1 MESARRVRVSC
12 ENLFSEL
19 LVMQSQTRQPQETA
33 ALTKVLLSIPTAQ
46 QLHRLGAMNHYP
58 LNSKAIAVFIAIST
72 SATNAADFDIRN
84 AKEFAKCVSSNVVL
98 ERLGT
103 EMKFTEGPQWI
114 PSNGG
119 FLVFSDIPSNEIK
132 KWTPK
137 DGITTFRNPSN
148 NTNGNTLDNAGRLVS
163 AEHSSRRISVTNPD
177 GSTDTVVDQFEGKKL
192 NSPNDVVVSKDGMIW
207 FTDPD
212 YGLQADP
219 VTKQKIG
226 KEQPGEFV
234 FCYNP
239 DTKQILPVAQDFTK
253 PNGLCF
259 SPDEKKLYVAD
270 SGTPKHIRVFDV
282 HSGKLANGRVFAQI
296 DKGGP
301 DGIRCDSEGR
311 LWSSA
316 GDGVHIFADS
326 GELIGKILTPESPAN
341 LAFGGPELQT
351 LFITA
356 RKSLYSL
363 PVLAKGLR

>member
-1 MESARRVRVSC
+1 MS
-12 ENLFSEL
+12 
-19 LVMQSQTRQPQETA
+19 
-33 ALTKVLLSIPTAQ
+33 
-46 QLHRLGAMNHYP
+46 HYP
-58 LNSKAIAVFIAIST
+58 LHSKALAVLIAIT
-72 SATNAADFDIRN
+72 APATNAADFDIRN
-84 AKEFAKCVSSNVVL
+84 AKEFAKCVSPAVAL

-103 EMKFTEGPQWI
+103 DMKFVEGPQWI

-119 FLVFSDIPSNEIK
+119 FLVFSDIPSNELK

-137 DGITTFRNPSN
+137 EGITTFRNPSN

-163 AEHSSRRISVTNPD
+163 AEHSGRRISVTDAD
-177 GSTDTVVDQFEGKKL
+177 GSIHTVVDQFEGKKL
-192 NSPNDVVVSKDGMIW
+192 NSPNDVVVGKDGLIW

-212 YGLQADP
+212 YGLPADP

-239 DTKQILPVAQDFTK
+239 KTKTLLAVAQDFTK

-270 SGTPKHIRVFDV
+270 SGSPKHIRVFDV
-282 HSGKLANGRVFAQI
+282 NSGNLANSRVFAQI

-311 LWSSA
+311 VWSSA
-316 GDGVHIFADS
+316 GDGVHIFAES

-341 LAFGGPELQT
+341 LAFGGPGLQT

-356 RKSLYSL
+356 RKSLYSI
-363 PVLAKGLR
+363 PVLTKGMR

>member
-1 MESARRVRVSC
+1 
-12 ENLFSEL
+12 
-19 LVMQSQTRQPQETA
+19 
-33 ALTKVLLSIPTAQ
+33 
-46 QLHRLGAMNHYP
+46 MNHHP
-58 LNSKAIAVFIAIST
+58 LSSKALAVLIAIT
-72 SATNAADFDIRN
+72 APAAKAADFDIRN
-84 AKEFAKCVSSNVVL
+84 ASEFAKCVSTAVTL

-103 EMKFTEGPQWI
+103 DMKFLEGPQWI
-114 PSNGG
+114 PLNGG
-119 FLVFSDIPSNEIK
+119 FLVFSDIPSNELK

-148 NTNGNTLDNAGRLVS
+148 NTNGNTIDNEGHLVS
-163 AEHSSRRISVTNPD
+163 AEHSGRRISVTEAD
-177 GSTDTVVDQFEGKKL
+177 GSINTMVDRFEGKKL
-192 NSPNDVVVSKDGMIW
+192 NSPNDVVVSKDGLIW

-219 VTKQKIG
+219 VTKQKVG

-239 DTKQILPVAQDFTK
+239 KTKQIFPVAQDFVK

-259 SPDEKKLYVAD
+259 SPDETKLYVAD
-270 SGTPKHIRVFDV
+270 SGSPKHIRVFDV
-282 HSGKLANGRVFAQI
+282 KSDKLANGRIFAQI

-301 DGIRCDSEGR
+301 DGIRCDIEGR

-316 GDGVHIFADS
+316 GDGVHIFARS

-341 LAFGGPELQT
+341 LAFGGSGLQT

-356 RKSLYSL
+356 RKSLYSI
-363 PVLAKGLR
+363 PVLTKGLR